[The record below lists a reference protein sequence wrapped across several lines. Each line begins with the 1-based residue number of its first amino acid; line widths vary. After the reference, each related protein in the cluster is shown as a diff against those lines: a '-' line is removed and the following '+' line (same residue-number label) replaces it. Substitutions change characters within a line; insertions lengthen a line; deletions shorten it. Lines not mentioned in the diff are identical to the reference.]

1 VLYSPNEDVSLKYLK
16 NVNGC
21 MKDTEGW
28 NKMRSETGGEE
39 MGEERIVG
47 MFWVIYIRSS
57 NVISLGKKLYILRM
71 QLYK

>member
-1 VLYSPNEDVSLKYLK
+1 
-16 NVNGC
+16 